1 MISCSCSDFTVLW
14 YQVSQLSNSAEKS
27 TKIKDVFISLQAFC
41 SALTCKAHGER
52 RVKVQ
57 GKLPNF
63 SFSNP
68 NAETGKET
76 KGITFL
82 TFLRQG
88 LPHWNNEGFWK
99 IRSRAHT
106 SCRLS
111 SKCIF
116 WLNFLCT
123 DFLIIDTHY
132 SSAQSGAGAVKECLL
147 PSVLLPSFP
156 ALQRRLR
163 ASWENTSRTGRTGSL
178 EISLGQISPVIM
190 WAHTSCPEQCSHRGK
205 GCQVSALSCIQ
216 SRKNSVF
223 LAKPQAS
230 PSLSA

>member
-1 MISCSCSDFTVLW
+1 M
-14 YQVSQLSNSAEKS
+14 
-27 TKIKDVFISLQAFC
+27 
-41 SALTCKAHGER
+41 
-52 RVKVQ
+52 Q

-82 TFLRQG
+82 TFLRLG

-99 IRSRAHT
+99 IRSQAHT

-132 SSAQSGAGAVKECLL
+132 SSAQSGAGALKECLL
-147 PSVLLPSFP
+147 PSVLQPSFP

-190 WAHTSCPEQCSHRGK
+190 WAHTSCPEQCSHGGK
-205 GCQVSALSCIQ
+205 AAKSLPYHAYRVEKTQFSWLNHKHPHLCLHKEFHSLCYPRAVVPLDNSRSHTHSLFIFCASAM
-216 SRKNSVF
+216 
-223 LAKPQAS
+223 
-230 PSLSA
+230 

>member
-1 MISCSCSDFTVLW
+1 M
-14 YQVSQLSNSAEKS
+14 EK
-27 TKIKDVFISLQAFC
+27 
-41 SALTCKAHGER
+41 GELR
-52 RVKVQ
+52 CR

-63 SFSNP
+63 FLSNL

-88 LPHWNNEGFWK
+88 LHHSNNEGFWK
-99 IRSRAHT
+99 IRSQAHT

-132 SSAQSGAGAVKECLL
+132 PSAQSGTVKECLL
-147 PSVLLPSFP
+147 PSLLQPSFP
-156 ALQRRLR
+156 AHQRKLSPLR
-163 ASWENTSRTGRTGSL
+163 TNWENTAGQASL
-178 EISLGQISPVIM
+178 ETSLGQIFSPVIM
-190 WAHTSCPEQCSHRGK
+190 WAYTSCPEQYSHRGK

-216 SRKNSVF
+216 NRKNTAF

-230 PSLSA
+230 PSLSAKGVPLTVLVKSWCALR